1 MDKAILNN
9 DIQEYINSNLKT
21 DVADLVLRGM
31 AFEAVEAKEVIE
43 QIEAKKKAEKKLPT
57 WYTTS
62 NIIYPNKLNIEQTSS
77 EVTALYKSHLV
88 SGKRLID
95 LTGGFGV
102 DCYYFSKQMDEIF
115 HCELNNEL
123 SQITKHNYQIL
134 GKSNITCLNENG
146 IDALKR
152 MDQQFD
158 YIYIDPSRRDSD
170 RKKVFLLSD
179 CTPNVKTF
187 QGLFLKY
194 AKHVLIKTSPLL
206 DIKAT
211 KNDLNHVKELHIVA
225 VNNEVKELLW
235 ILERE
240 YNSEFNIKTVNI
252 TKKENQTFE
261 FKLQEE
267 PNAQVYF
274 SLPLNYL
281 YEPNASILK
290 AGAFNTISGK
300 LSVHKL
306 HKHSHLYTSK
316 ELIEF
321 PGRRFKIEKTI
332 PYNKKALAKERIHKA
347 NVTTRN
353 FPLSVG
359 DLRKKLKI
367 KDGGQLYLF
376 FTTNLENEKIIVI
389 CSKM

>member
-1 MDKAILNN
+1 MNKAILNN
-9 DIQEYINSNLKT
+9 DIQEYINSNLNT

-31 AFEAVEAKEVIE
+31 TFEAVEAKEVIV

-88 SGKRLID
+88 SGKCLID

-102 DCYYFSKQMDEIF
+102 DCYYFSKHIDEII
-115 HCELNNEL
+115 HCELNDEL
-123 SQITKHNYQIL
+123 SQITNHNFQIL

-158 YIYIDPSRRDSD
+158 YIYIDPSRRDSN

-194 AKHVLIKTSPLL
+194 AKYVLIKTSPLL

-252 TKKENQTFE
+252 TQKENQTFE
-261 FKLQEE
+261 FKLEEE
-267 PNAQVYF
+267 PKAQVDF

-290 AGAFNTISGK
+290 AGAFNTTSSK
-300 LSVHKL
+300 LGVQKL
-306 HKHSHLYTSK
+306 HKHSHLYTSE
-316 ELIEF
+316 ELTEF

-353 FPLSVG
+353 FPLNVG

-367 KDGGQLYLF
+367 KDGGHLYLF
-376 FTTNLENEKIIVI
+376 FTTNLENEKIIII